1 MKLTS
6 STIKENL
13 LAILIALVLSFSIV
27 FLISRVDFLKADITG
42 AKNLKSQLLLSDF
55 IVKKQSTWI
64 NIISNRDFDSIQNI
78 MIDISYDPSKT
89 KITDDNIDEGN
100 VSITNIDTGQAEI
113 LIQWVNSLK
122 KWDTVLKIK
131 WVDGRYVNISN
142 ITLSFTDW
150 SVVQNFQIFTKQ
162 F

>member
-55 IVKKQSTWI
+55 IVKKQST
-64 NIISNRDFDSIQNI
+64 
-78 MIDISYDPSKT
+78 
-89 KITDDNIDEGN
+89 
-100 VSITNIDTGQAEI
+100 
-113 LIQWVNSLK
+113 
-122 KWDTVLKIK
+122 
-131 WVDGRYVNISN
+131 
-142 ITLSFTDW
+142 
-150 SVVQNFQIFTKQ
+150 
-162 F
+162 